1 MPSNSPAR
9 AFKQNWY
16 CRPPTTPHV
25 AQSGIG
31 NIEKENILTYP
42 TQTKL
47 AHHTTSTASNR
58 TTVFDC
64 RRPRVAT
71 EAIQLELRLV
81 AHLGGETLVA
91 CNVEVCAARDLVVSN
106 ALSRFHVAQ
115 DACIWSGRHSGGNI
129 FSGERND
136 QLSQAGRVT

>member
-1 MPSNSPAR
+1 MSGNSPAR
-9 AFKQNWY
+9 AFNRNWY
-16 CRPPTTPHV
+16 YKPPTTPHV
-25 AQSGIG
+25 AHWQSGIG

-58 TTVFDC
+58 TTVFDR

-81 AHLGGETLVA
+81 AHLPPGREDFGCVQRRGMRG
-91 CNVEVCAARDLVVSN
+91 AR
-106 ALSRFHVAQ
+106 SR
-115 DACIWSGRHSGGNI
+115 C
-129 FSGERND
+129 
-136 QLSQAGRVT
+136 